1 MIERPSLFY
10 AFATA
15 NEVYVRLAEI
25 FIMGP
30 EIFNDDCVTQCMNRI
45 LHEYLLPRACKGQLC
60 LTLKSAVA
68 GLDAFEPFYGDL
80 LQHFEEFS
88 LSNDNF
94 ALFVLLGAYAN
105 EKLFDG
111 LLLKCAI
118 WDPCRNIVRQMT
130 TKKCHGFLERTD
142 IRDTLKE
149 KHFSQY
155 SQLLAMYAAA
165 IKNNRILRDR
175 NPLAFEIASR
185 ELGHF
190 IRDHEAGRNHENTV
204 SCLFSMLKS

>member
-1 MIERPSLFY
+1 
-10 AFATA
+10 
-15 NEVYVRLAEI
+15 
-25 FIMGP
+25 
-30 EIFNDDCVTQCMNRI
+30 
-45 LHEYLLPRACKGQLC
+45 
-60 LTLKSAVA
+60 
-68 GLDAFEPFYGDL
+68 L

-130 TKKCHGFLERTD
+130 TKKCHGVRLVSSTQEKYHFWLFTFVLHFLERTD

-175 NPLAFEIASR
+175 NPLVFEIASC
-185 ELGHF
+185 ELGLF

-204 SCLFSMLKS
+204 SYPFSMLKS